1 MEKYDPF
8 IDKGRSTEEARIEEL
23 QDIERENARVYEEPI
38 QSTNGLQIKR
48 FKPNFYDPRVY
59 MGILARIKT
68 KNFKEYKGV

>member
-48 FKPNFYDPRVY
+48 FKPSPYDPRVY
-59 MGILARIKT
+59 MGILERIKT